1 MKRSADGLQS
11 LYADTLQIKKTKFLT
26 SNDTANVTFPS
37 GTYTIA
43 KVSDIGVLPIDIVRE
58 TTVQTITNKDLSSST
73 NTLPSN
79 IVREATV
86 QTITNKD
93 LSSSTNTL
101 PSNIVREATVQTIT
115 NKDLSSNTNILPSDI
130 VRTTEDNVVNIT
142 NGNQSTSTSTG
153 ALIVAGGLGVG
164 KNTHFGGTIHAPVG
178 TVAVPTFSFISDPNT
193 GIFQNGDNVL
203 GVAANG
209 NLSATFSES
218 AFTSVNPITIPIGS
232 LSNCAIQFSGDPN
245 TGIISAGADQLSLV
259 CGGGARMILSGIT
272 CQLSP
277 PIRASNGTAAAP
289 SLSFSGDTDTGMYSN
304 GANSIGFTTNG
315 ILRQTIDSTRI
326 TTTIP
331 IQLPSVGGIASD
343 LDYYEVWNSSI
354 TFFYSITN
362 SFQWVINIVRIGKN
376 VTFHFGDDANLYT
389 IANGPRQI
397 TCAAG
402 SIPTRF
408 RPGSNSAS
416 LYLYL
421 QFNAPST
428 FTWVSGKIIIN
439 SDGSISLSPQ
449 NSNFNTGDQLYIQRH
464 STTIFAA

>member
-11 LYADTLQIKKTKFLT
+11 LYADTLQIKKTKFLS

-43 KVSDIGVLPIDIVRE
+43 KASDIGVLPIDIVRE
-58 TTVQTITNKDLSSST
+58 TTAQTITNKDLSS
-73 NTLPSN
+73 N
-79 IVREATV
+79 
-86 QTITNKD
+86 
-93 LSSSTNTL
+93 TNTL